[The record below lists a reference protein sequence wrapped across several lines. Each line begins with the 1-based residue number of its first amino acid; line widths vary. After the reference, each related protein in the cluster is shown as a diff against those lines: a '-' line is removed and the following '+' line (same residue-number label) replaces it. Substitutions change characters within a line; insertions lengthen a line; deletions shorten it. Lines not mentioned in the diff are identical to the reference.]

1 MADPPVWLRAHD
13 LSPLGQRVYSWTDAS
28 LDGANATARTAGRS
42 PSDVA
47 DAIGG
52 LPVVRFDG
60 TARLGVALNVFAAPR
75 RPKTVFL
82 VFQSD
87 DHQSDDHQSDDHQS
101 DDHDAHLIGAV
112 DDRPG
117 DLTTHGLGLGLR
129 GGEPFAK
136 SSLGNNGVVAL
147 KYGLTRRG
155 PLGCDGE
162 LGGPQMGAC
171 QIQWRRDDRHGRG
184 SWGGGAQ
191 LIDGAAGQYLHSL
204 GDPGEHAAPR
214 AALDGGL
221 RGRRLCGHP

>member
-1 MADPPVWLRAHD
+1 M
-13 LSPLGQRVYSWTDAS
+13 
-28 LDGANATARTAGRS
+28 
-42 PSDVA
+42 A

-82 VFQSD
+82 VF
-87 DHQSDDHQSDDHQS
+87 QSDDHQS

-162 LGGPQMGAC
+162 LGGPQMDAC